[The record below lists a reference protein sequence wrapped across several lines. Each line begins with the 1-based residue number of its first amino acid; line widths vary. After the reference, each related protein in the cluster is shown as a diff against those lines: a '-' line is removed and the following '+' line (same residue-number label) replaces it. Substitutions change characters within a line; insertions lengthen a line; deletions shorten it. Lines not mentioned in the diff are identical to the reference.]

1 MEQEQH
7 IQPFGYA
14 EMFEWKNIPDQL
26 KDNGAGLFVQFS
38 ESEPD
43 KIEPYNGG
51 TICGV
56 TTSSFASLS
65 DNPIEWPGQ
74 YETTETGA
82 YVREKKY
89 IAVGN
94 KVYEQQQELN
104 IVRTFPYKI
113 YKKKQTEEYDARKS
127 PYNMRINRIEWTPVC
142 IQGKCLVRD
151 DGSCEPGG
159 WCAPLEQEDYSNAGI
174 VSAVHPMSDGYYVL
188 KRVSENVVLILMK

>member
-94 KVYEQQQELN
+94 KVYDQQQELN

-113 YKKKQTEEYDARKS
+113 YKKKQTEEYDARKA

-159 WCAPLEQEDYSNAGI
+159 WCAPLEQDDYSNAGI

-188 KRVSENVVLILMK
+188 KRVSKNVVLILMK